1 MKYLVCLFPLVIM
14 VACNKDQAPTA
25 PAASPWFYLDFT
37 GYGEALQPGFLK
49 VYSDSSWEEYG
60 GIDTVNGT
68 AYVSTLT
75 SDSSL
80 SYYTLTTG
88 QYAGYKL
95 TGQGPIIFD
104 APLPFLPMHWPSDT
118 TFARTAT
125 FTFSGLSVSITD
137 FYTLIDTA
145 GIGTPV
151 GNFSPAPHF
160 QDVTYVAL
168 SDGSTGYA
176 SQDIWTA
183 RGPGVV
189 VTVQQGQSAVY
200 FIRGYVNGQSW
211 GSASL
216 AQKILPQGGLSHHV
230 GLRGLF
236 RQSGGAV
243 PSWHALSKTSSPNIS
258 TSRSTTSRSR

>member
-1 MKYLVCLFPLVIM
+1 MKYLVCLFLLVIM

-25 PAASPWFYLDFT
+25 PATSPWFYLDFT
-37 GYGEALQPGFLK
+37 GYGEALQPGYLK

-68 AYVSTLT
+68 AYVSALT
-75 SDSSL
+75 SDSAL
-80 SYYTLTTG
+80 SYYTLATG

-95 TGQGPIIFD
+95 MGQDPIIFD
-104 APLPFLPMHWPSDT
+104 APLPFLPTHWPSDT

-125 FTFSGLSVSITD
+125 FTLSGYSVSITD

-145 GIGTPV
+145 GIVTPV

-160 QDVTYVAL
+160 QDVTYVAV

-200 FIRGYVNGQSW
+200 FIRGYVNGQTW

-216 AQKILPQGGLSHHV
+216 AQKTVPQGGLSRQG

-236 RQSGGAV
+236 RQSGGGV
-243 PSWHALSKTSSPNIS
+243 PPRDALFKTSSPNLS
-258 TSRSTTSRSR
+258 TARSTRSR